1 MGEVYRATDSRLK
14 RDIAIKVLP
23 DAFSLDAES
32 IARFQREAEVLAS
45 PNHPHIAAIYDLGSL
60 EGSRFLILEFVEGDT
75 RADRIA
81 RGAIPLNEA
90 LSIASQI
97 AEALEAAH
105 EKGVIQRD
113 LRPANIKLTIDG
125 NVKVL
130 VAQDGQRFLI
140 NAEEISTAPLTVIL
154 NRRAND
160 NAHQE
165 ARRGVSARKSSDNF
179 PFSHPFSQRRSLWD
193 VV

>member
-1 MGEVYRATDSRLK
+1 MTFKTGTKFGTYEIVEASGAGGMGEVYRATDSRLK

-45 PNHPHIAAIYDLGSL
+45 LNHPHIAAIYDLGSL

-75 RADRIA
+75 LADRIA

-105 EKGVIQRD
+105 EKGVIHRD
-113 LRPANIKLTIDG
+113 LKPANIKLTIDG

-130 VAQDGQRFLI
+130 DAQDGQRFLI

-160 NAHQE
+160 NAH
-165 ARRGVSARKSSDNF
+165 
-179 PFSHPFSQRRSLWD
+179 
-193 VV
+193 

>member
-1 MGEVYRATDSRLK
+1 MTFKTGTKFGTYEIVEALGAGGMGEAYRATDSRLK

-45 PNHPHIAAIYDLGSL
+45 LNHPHIAAIYDLGSF

-75 RADRIA
+75 LADRIA

-105 EKGVIQRD
+105 EKGVIHRD
-113 LRPANIKLTIDG
+113 LKPANIKLTIDG

-130 VAQDGQRFLI
+130 DAQDGQRFLI

-160 NAHQE
+160 NAH
-165 ARRGVSARKSSDNF
+165 
-179 PFSHPFSQRRSLWD
+179 
-193 VV
+193 

>member
-1 MGEVYRATDSRLK
+1 MTFKTGTKFGTYEIVEALGAGGMGEVYRATDSRLK

-45 PNHPHIAAIYDLGSL
+45 VNHPHIAAIYDLGSL

-75 RADRIA
+75 LADRIA

-105 EKGVIQRD
+105 EKGIIHRD
-113 LRPANIKLTIDG
+113 LKPADIKLTIDG

-130 VAQDGQRFLI
+130 VSQDGQRFLI

-160 NAHQE
+160 NAH
-165 ARRGVSARKSSDNF
+165 
-179 PFSHPFSQRRSLWD
+179 
-193 VV
+193 